1 MLSTTQRAQGGLRCL
16 SGRAFFLRR
25 LAHPE
30 EEAAPKFCLPFSTSL
45 NAAEVDDLQI
55 RSGVLFRL
63 SEVKWLCWGGWLCCA
78 SGRVAVLFGC
88 GCFLSR
94 SPYLAVSWWQRAAIQ
109 DLPLEGRATWKRHSQ
124 RVCFGGT
131 LKWGSPLFC
140 CSFFPSCPKGVLAT
154 SGKFPAGSSLLSA
167 LMSYCHSLLM
177 GPSDGVKSIFSAMAV
192 KFLRCA
198 VFLFREGK
206 VC

>member
-63 SEVKWLCWGGWLCCA
+63 SEVAVLGRMAVLCTRQGCCA
-78 SGRVAVLFGC
+78 VWLWVFPKPLSLSCRVMVAKSSDPGP
-88 GCFLSR
+88 S
-94 SPYLAVSWWQRAAIQ
+94 
-109 DLPLEGRATWKRHSQ
+109 
-124 RVCFGGT
+124 FGGQSDVEAT
-131 LKWGSPLFC
+131 LPACVLWWDAEVGKSFILLLF
-140 CSFFPSCPKGVLAT
+140 F
-154 SGKFPAGSSLLSA
+154 SLLSQGRF
-167 LMSYCHSLLM
+167 SYKWKVPC
-177 GPSDGVKSIFSAMAV
+177 
-192 KFLRCA
+192 R
-198 VFLFREGK
+198 FLFAFCSDELLPFFINGPK
-206 VC
+206 